1 MLLYNVGCVYSLL
14 GRCEDALECL
24 DQAASRG
31 VTQKG
36 WYENDSDLVPLRDH
50 PRFQQ
55 LLARLP

>member
-1 MLLYNVGCVYSLL
+1 MLLYNAGCVYSLL
-14 GRCEDALECL
+14 GHREDALECL
-24 DQAASRG
+24 DQAAARG

-36 WYENDSDLVPLRDH
+36 WYENDSDLAPLRDR